1 MIQKIKIIKTLIIIF
16 SLSLSFSAN
25 AQTVEE
31 IIKGRKAMFSENY
44 QNAKKISILL
54 KSKRIEEAKPLM
66 KKISDNY
73 IKLLDYFPENAK
85 EGFKTGAL
93 PSIWENKDEFNALM
107 KKASDDMIKLAK
119 AIDTA
124 EDLRENVYVR
134 ESLETSQLS
143 AKSGTRFRSV
153 SKETNPPKIS
163 TTMAADVVSEVRC
176 GSKVGGSAHN
186 LLNTPPAS
194 ISEPTDASAIV
205 LISDFS
211 LGTEEDIG
219 DVDSDEEMAP
229 S

>member
-1 MIQKIKIIKTLIIIF
+1 MKQKIKIIKTLIIIF
-16 SLSLSFSAN
+16 SLTFPLPAH
-25 AQTVEE
+25 AKTVEE

-124 EDLRENVYVR
+124 EDLRAIQKELMWSNC
-134 ESLETSQLS
+134 SSCHN
-143 AKSGTRFRSV
+143 KFR
-153 SKETNPPKIS
+153 
-163 TTMAADVVSEVRC
+163 
-176 GSKVGGSAHN
+176 
-186 LLNTPPAS
+186 
-194 ISEPTDASAIV
+194 
-205 LISDFS
+205 
-211 LGTEEDIG
+211 
-219 DVDSDEEMAP
+219 AP
-229 S
+229 H